1 MRIMLVDDD
10 SAGRAAVSW
19 FLKSQGH
26 EVTECASGEQ
36 ALELLLTEEYPMVLS
51 DIQMPLMTGIELLEA
66 IKKRPDSWR
75 TDVVLFTGFADVE
88 SAVAALR
95 AGAYDYLCKPVDAQM
110 LSAVVER
117 IAEHQALL
125 RENKVL
131 TENFD
136 AEVQAATEENR
147 RELSRIRQQV
157 REAHIGK
164 VGVFSPTTEAVV
176 KLAQKF
182 HYDRAIPILIEGE
195 TGTGKEII
203 ARMVHYGENGTDIE
217 APFVDV
223 NCAAIAPGL
232 FESELFGYEAGA
244 YTGSSSRGQKGKFD
258 MAYGGTLFL
267 DEVGEIPLELQ
278 GKLLRVLQ
286 EKEFYRVGGLKK
298 IRTDARIICASNVPL
313 AQKVENGT
321 FRKDLYY
328 RINVGHIQLPPLKA
342 RRAEIEPLA
351 KLFLQDFARQK
362 HKQFSTISPEAVRIL
377 AGYDWPGNVRELK
390 NAMEFAVFMYDDEEL
405 RPSHL
410 GAFFSRGEKIRSQGA
425 AQDTKHIV
433 LPFPEKGYSLK
444 QYNDDIIKEVLAK
457 HDGNQTATAGY
468 LGISLRALA
477 YRLAQMRE

>member
-19 FLKSQGH
+19 FLRSQGH

-51 DIQMPLMTGIELLEA
+51 DIQMPMMTGIELLEA
-66 IKKRPDSWR
+66 IKKQPDSWR

-203 ARMVHYGENGTDIE
+203 ARMVHYGESGTDTE

-244 YTGSSSRGQKGKFD
+244 YTGSSSRGKRVSLIWP
-258 MAYGGTLFL
+258 MAAPYFSMRW
-267 DEVGEIPLELQ
+267 V
-278 GKLLRVLQ
+278 R
-286 EKEFYRVGGLKK
+286 FRWSYRGNCSGFC
-298 IRTDARIICASNVPL
+298 R
-313 AQKVENGT
+313 
-321 FRKDLYY
+321 RK
-328 RINVGHIQLPPLKA
+328 NFTGWVA
-342 RRAEIEPLA
+342 
-351 KLFLQDFARQK
+351 
-362 HKQFSTISPEAVRIL
+362 
-377 AGYDWPGNVRELK
+377 
-390 NAMEFAVFMYDDEEL
+390 
-405 RPSHL
+405 
-410 GAFFSRGEKIRSQGA
+410 
-425 AQDTKHIV
+425 
-433 LPFPEKGYSLK
+433 
-444 QYNDDIIKEVLAK
+444 
-457 HDGNQTATAGY
+457 
-468 LGISLRALA
+468 
-477 YRLAQMRE
+477 